1 MDRLAGGS
9 LTVPMSLNSSGAAL
23 LAGTVTT
30 GLMAGLFAAFSYAIM
45 PGLAR
50 TDDATFVPAMQR
62 INVAI
67 LNPVFG
73 LCFGGALAFTALALA
88 LRRGEAGAG
97 WILAGLLLYAAVLGI
112 TFAVN
117 VPLNNRLAAATG
129 DPAAARAAFEAA
141 WVRWNV
147 VRAVLCTAAL
157 GCLCWA
163 LVLHGRLPG

>member
-1 MDRLAGGS
+1 MTTTQQGLPVVGA
-9 LTVPMSLNSSGAAL
+9 MSWSAATL

-30 GLMAGLFAAFSYAIM
+30 GLMAGLFAAFSYAVM

-50 TDDATFVPAMQR
+50 TDDATFVAAMQR

-73 LCFGGALAFTALALA
+73 LCFGGALVLTALALA
-88 LRRGEAGAG
+88 LHRGRAGAG
-97 WILAGLLLYAAVLGI
+97 WILAGLLLYVAVLVV

-117 VPLNNRLAAATG
+117 VPLNNRLNAATG

-141 WVRWNV
+141 WVRWNA
-147 VRAVLCTAAL
+147 VRSLLSTAAL
-157 GCLCWA
+157 GCLGWA
-163 LVLHGRLPG
+163 LTLSG